1 MDFLTNIDVSAIV
14 AGSSAGITTLIMGIV
29 SHIVNKGIK
38 SNTNLILQ
46 FGDITK
52 RISDMGT
59 KVNNIYGMLEALSGI
74 MGAIYMDSKAVD
86 PNLKIALADK
96 FTSLGIKI
104 SAKQIDETVQKAQ
117 DAQEKYIAVANEDS
131 KVVETLEAD
140 AVAIYNNITKK
151 EV

>member
-14 AGSSAGITTLIMGIV
+14 AGSSAGVTALIMGIV

-74 MGAIYMDSKAVD
+74 MGAVYMDSKAVD

>member
-14 AGSSAGITTLIMGIV
+14 AGSSAGVTALIMGIV

>member
-14 AGSSAGITTLIMGIV
+14 AGSSAGVTALIMGIV

-38 SNTNLILQ
+38 SNTNIILQ
-46 FGDITK
+46 FGDVIK
-52 RISDMGT
+52 RISDIGT

>member
-1 MDFLTNIDVSAIV
+1 MDFLTNIDLSAIV
-14 AGSSAGITTLIMGIV
+14 AGSSAGVTALIMGIV

>member
-1 MDFLTNIDVSAIV
+1 MDFLTNIDLSAIV
-14 AGSSAGITTLIMGIV
+14 AGSSAGITTLVMGII
-29 SHIVNKGIK
+29 SHLVGKGIK
-38 SNTNLILQ
+38 SNTNLLLQ
-46 FGDITK
+46 FGGIIKGMSDIN
-52 RISDMGT
+52 T
-59 KVNNIYGMLEALSGI
+59 KVNNIFGMLEALSSI

-96 FTSLGIKI
+96 FASLGIKI
-104 SAKQIDETVQKAQ
+104 STKQIDETVQKAQ
-117 DAQEKYIAVANEDS
+117 DVQEKYIAVANEDN

>member
-14 AGSSAGITTLIMGIV
+14 AGSSAGVTTLIMGIV